1 MAPTPPGTDRAALR
15 LLPAPTPVTWRE
27 EILTGTSSICTS
39 ERAWERERGEA
50 GWELQPL
57 CGLRLVRRQ
66 QCCRGR
72 PGGSSSGARMP
83 WGSRE
88 LSDARA
94 VLQSTAVY
102 CSLLQ
107 SIRRFLVTD
116 GRVCGRDVRSS
127 EGVWGRREPS
137 KVHSRLHRLH
147 EFVQRLNHCSPAVAG
162 SARSAMQNG
171 GGGLAGGT

>member
-1 MAPTPPGTDRAALR
+1 MARHVHLPAYVVLMAPTPPGTDRAALR

-72 PGGSSSGARMP
+72 PGGSPSGARMP

-107 SIRRFLVTD
+107 STAVYCSLPQSTAASSNIPEFSPIYPDFAQSTPVWPRGCEDYIGVD
-116 GRVCGRDVRSS
+116 CGR
-127 EGVWGRREPS
+127 
-137 KVHSRLHRLH
+137 
-147 EFVQRLNHCSPAVAG
+147 PA
-162 SARSAMQNG
+162 M
-171 GGGLAGGT
+171 

>member
-1 MAPTPPGTDRAALR
+1 LPRVGMARHVHLPAYVVLMAPTPPGTDRAALR

-27 EILTGTSSICTS
+27 EILTGTSSICTA

-72 PGGSSSGARMP
+72 PGGSPSGARMP

-107 SIRRFLVTD
+107 STAVYRSLQQPPAIFPSFRQSIPILRSQLQY
-116 GRVCGRDVRSS
+116 GQEAVRTIL
-127 EGVWGRREPS
+127 E
-137 KVHSRLHRLH
+137 
-147 EFVQRLNHCSPAVAG
+147 
-162 SARSAMQNG
+162 
-171 GGGLAGGT
+171 